1 MTFPINYGLLDVYGA
16 ALPAGMKEDMMSQ
29 VGQRFLN
36 QPQAQPAQATQPA
49 QSPMQNPMQGQM
61 QQPQAMQNDPVQQQ
75 MAAMQEQQNQANA
88 YKMMGQGIQ
97 NYARGMQQPMPSGN
111 TAQIIR
117 DQGGPRM
124 QGNQQQQ
131 MAQMLRRR

>member
-16 ALPAGMKEDMMSQ
+16 ALPAGMKQDMMSQ
-29 VGQRFLN
+29 LGQQFLN
-36 QPQAQPAQATQPA
+36 QPQQQAPQVA
-49 QSPMQNPMQGQM
+49 
-61 QQPQAMQNDPVQQQ
+61 QQPQATQAPQAIQNDPVQQQ

>member
-36 QPQAQPAQATQPA
+36 QPQQQAPQIA
-49 QSPMQNPMQGQM
+49 
-61 QQPQAMQNDPVQQQ
+61 QQPQAMQAPQAIQSDPVQQQ
-75 MAAMQEQQNQANA
+75 MAAAQEQQRQAAA

-97 NYARGMQQPMPSGN
+97 NYAKGMQMPMPSGN
-111 TAQIIR
+111 TAQIMR

-124 QGNQQQQ
+124 QGNQQQ

>member
-1 MTFPINYGLLDVYGA
+1 MSFPNYGLLNVYGA

-29 VGQRFLN
+29 VGQQFLN
-36 QPQAQPAQATQPA
+36 QPQQQPQVA
-49 QSPMQNPMQGQM
+49 QGQM
-61 QQPQAMQNDPVQQQ
+61 QPQAQPEAMQNDAVQQK
-75 MAAMQEQQNQANA
+75 MAEMQAQQNQANA

-97 NYARGMQQPMPSGN
+97 SYARGMQQPMPSGN
-111 TAQIIR
+111 TAQIMR